1 MFVVDAN
8 LLNGLDIL
16 KDKNIIEKY
25 LKDKTALI

>member
-16 KDKNIIEKY
+16 KDKILSANFHFL
-25 LKDKTALI
+25 LKV